1 MEKTIHQNIK
11 TRLSDA
17 QRAEAVTLYERGEM
31 KAPEIA
37 RRFGVG
43 RDTIYRHLKAVG
55 AVEGRLLPELLAPLR
70 AKLDAKI
77 RAECIAREEDRH
89 RRFQIAVKKTQA
101 IAHLMDA
108 LVCADREGT
117 LPMLLRQ
124 HNHLRA

>member
-37 RRFGVG
+37 RRFAVG

-55 AVEGRLLPELLAPLR
+55 AVEGKLLPELLAPLN
-70 AKLDAKI
+70 AAIDAKQ
-77 RAECIAREEDRH
+77 RAERIARWVDQG
-89 RRFQIAVKKTQA
+89 RRIEQA
-101 IAHLMDA
+101 SKITEAISYFMDA
-108 LVCADREGT
+108 LVQADKDDALVDFIKEC
-117 LPMLLRQ
+117 
-124 HNHLRA
+124 

>member
-77 RAECIAREEDRH
+77 RAECIVTVRLLTRCLGLEARGEFGIVDEVIEELVPGSGRET
-89 RRFQIAVKKTQA
+89 RFA
-101 IAHLMDA
+101 
-108 LVCADREGT
+108 
-117 LPMLLRQ
+117 
-124 HNHLRA
+124 